1 MIYVLDACALIAYL
15 NEEKGEGFEVVDELF
30 NRAETGEITLYM
42 SIINLVEVYYGY
54 IGDVGMTTAN
64 EIMRPVS
71 DFPMSLISTITD
83 SIYREAARYKGVY
96 PMSLADAFLCATAKT
111 FGATVI
117 TKDAE
122 IAGPEEEE
130 NLPVLWIK

>member
-1 MIYVLDACALIAYL
+1 MTYVLDACALIAYL
-15 NEEKGEGFEVVDELF
+15 NEEKGAGFEAVDELF
-30 NRAETGEITLYM
+30 NRAEAGEITLYM
-42 SIINLVEVYYGY
+42 SIVNLVEVYYGY

-64 EIMRPVS
+64 EIMHPVS
-71 DFPMSLISTITD
+71 NFPISLISTITD

-96 PMSLADAFLCATAKT
+96 PMSLADAFLCATAKSLE
-111 FGATVI
+111 AMVV
-117 TKDAE
+117 TKDTE